1 MKKAEGV
8 VKLVVCNPN
17 DNKEQK
23 EKEKTKSQELN
34 DVSSIA
40 VAQKTPQKS
49 GASGEFNDT
58 KFNYIF
64 KFYLKI
70 SMHIVLKTII
80 LYDLYLMFDPPL
92 L

>member
-34 DVSSIA
+34 DVSSTA

-49 GASGEFNDT
+49 GASGEFNEIS

-70 SMHIVLKTII
+70 SHAYSSQNYNFV
-80 LYDLYLMFDPPL
+80 
-92 L
+92 